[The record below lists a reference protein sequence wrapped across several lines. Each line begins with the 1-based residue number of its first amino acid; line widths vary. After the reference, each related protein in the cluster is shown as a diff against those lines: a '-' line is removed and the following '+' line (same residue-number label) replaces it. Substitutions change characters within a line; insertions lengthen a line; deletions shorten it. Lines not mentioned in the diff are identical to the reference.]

1 MAKRRSSV
9 NRAEK
14 NVETKKFPKTLTAKT
29 INQKNYIR
37 SIVENDITFCF
48 GPSGTGKTFLSAG
61 VSSEHLIHNKTSQI
75 VVTRPLVCAG
85 KSLGSVPGEVED
97 KVKPYLKPMEENLRF
112 FLGSERLKKYIDQ
125 EIIRF
130 EPLELM
136 RGASFHNAYMI
147 LDEAQNCTL
156 EQIKMFITRIGQNS
170 KVIINGDV
178 KQTDLKG
185 GSGLKICVDRLMNIE
200 GVGVCEFNNSD
211 IQRNSIIK
219 SILVALEDEQD
230 ILHSRQ
236 SR

>member
-1 MAKRRSSV
+1 MAKRRPSIKQT
-9 NRAEK
+9 EK
-14 NVETKKFPKTLTAKT
+14 DLEIKKFPKTLTAKT

-48 GPSGTGKTFLSAG
+48 GPSGSGKTFIAAG
-61 VSSEHLIHNKTSQI
+61 VSSEHLIHDKTSQI
-75 VVTRPLVCAG
+75 IVTRPLVCAG
-85 KSLGSVPGEVED
+85 KSLGSVPGEVGD

-112 FLGSERLKKYIDQ
+112 FLGSERLNKYIDE

-185 GSGLKICVDRLMNIE
+185 GSGLRICVDRLREIN
-200 GVGVCEFNNSD
+200 GVGVCEFSNSD
-211 IQRNSIIK
+211 IQRNDIIK
-219 SILVALEDEQD
+219 SILVALENE
-230 ILHSRQ
+230 
-236 SR
+236 